1 MWALVA
7 SAFRRKAAA
16 AAVFMTLLVIAAEAT
31 AAQRVTFR
39 TDDGVTLTAT
49 WYEASS
55 RPAPAV
61 ILVHMFT
68 RNRRE
73 WDAVGQRLASEGIGA
88 LALDLRG
95 HGESGGAG
103 TVTPD
108 RAEYSAMVLDLRAA
122 RRFLAQRTDVQQTR
136 VGIIGASLG
145 ASLAALAAS
154 ADPSI
159 FSLVLLSPSL
169 DYRGLRIESASRK
182 VSKPM
187 LLVAADDDPYAA
199 RSARELQKAGGGPR
213 ELLILKEAG
222 HGTSMLSHDP
232 GLTGTLVDWFR
243 RTLL

>member
-1 MWALVA
+1 MQLLDVIPAIAPLAQILAVVLV
-7 SAFRRKAAA
+7 
-16 AAVFMTLLVIAAEAT
+16 LLPAEAG

-39 TDDGVTLTAT
+39 TDDGVTLAAT
-49 WYEASS
+49 WHEPSS
-55 RPAPAV
+55 RPGPAV
-61 ILVHMFT
+61 ILVHMFS

-95 HGESGGAG
+95 HGESDAAG
-103 TVTPD
+103 PATPD
-108 RAEYSAMVLDLRAA
+108 RAGYSAMVLDLRAA

-136 VGIIGASLG
+136 VGIVGASLG

-187 LLVAADDDPYAA
+187 LLVAGDDDPYAA
-199 RSARELQKAGGGPR
+199 RSARELHKAGGGPR
-213 ELLILKEAG
+213 ELLILKAAG
-222 HGTSMLSHDP
+222 HGTSMLAQDP